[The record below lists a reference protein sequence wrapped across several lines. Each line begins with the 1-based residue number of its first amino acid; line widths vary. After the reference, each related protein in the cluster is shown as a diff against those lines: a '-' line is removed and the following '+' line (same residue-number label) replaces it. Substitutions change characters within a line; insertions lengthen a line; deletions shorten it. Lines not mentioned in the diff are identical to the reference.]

1 MAVACRLPAATL
13 AATIRAKSGGKED
26 QMPKIPDEVAECVNN
41 ALEDGTP
48 CLLGTVSA
56 DGTPEISPKGSVLV
70 HNSGTLAYWER
81 SHRGALRN
89 VGANPNVVVYY
100 RNPARAEKLPQ
111 GAALRFYGKAR
122 IVEDAAE
129 REAIMNKVVKR
140 ELDADPGRK
149 GVAVVI
155 ALDRIT
161 NLRGDE
167 QFAG

>member
-1 MAVACRLPAATL
+1 
-13 AATIRAKSGGKED
+13 
-26 QMPKIPDEVAECVNN
+26 MPKIPDEVAECIYN
-41 ALEDGTP
+41 ALADGTP
-48 CLLGTVSA
+48 CLVGTVSA
-56 DGTPEISPKGSVLV
+56 DGTPEISPKGSVMAYE
-70 HNSGTLAYWER
+70 GGLAYWER

-100 RNPARAEKLPQ
+100 RNPAQAEHLPQ

-129 REAIMNKVVKR
+129 REAIMGRIVQK

-155 ALDRIT
+155 AVDRIT
-161 NLRGDE
+161 NLRGDP
-167 QFAG
+167 QFED

>member
-1 MAVACRLPAATL
+1 
-13 AATIRAKSGGKED
+13 
-26 QMPKIPDEVAECVNN
+26 MPKIPEDVAACLNS

-56 DGTPEISPKGSVLV
+56 AGTPEISPKGSVLV
-70 HNSGTLAYWER
+70 HDSGTLAYWER

-100 RNPARAEKLPQ
+100 RNPARAEQLPQ

-155 ALDRIT
+155 AVDRIT

-167 QFAG
+167 QYAG

>member
-1 MAVACRLPAATL
+1 
-13 AATIRAKSGGKED
+13 
-26 QMPKIPDEVAECVNN
+26 MPNIPDEVAKCINS
-41 ALEDGTP
+41 ALADGTP

-56 DGTPEISPKGSVLV
+56 EGTPEISPKGSVLV
-70 HNSGTLAYWER
+70 HDARTLAYWER

-89 VGANPNVVVYY
+89 VGANADVVVYY
-100 RNPARAEKLPQ
+100 RNSAHAENLPQ

-129 REAIMNKVVKR
+129 REAIMNKVVQR

-155 ALDRIT
+155 AVDRIT

-167 QFAG
+167 QFTG

>member
-1 MAVACRLPAATL
+1 
-13 AATIRAKSGGKED
+13 
-26 QMPKIPDEVAECVNN
+26 MPNIPDEVAECINK
-41 ALEDGTP
+41 ALADGTP

-70 HNSGTLAYWER
+70 HDSKTLAYWER

-100 RNPARAEKLPQ
+100 RNPAQAEHLPQ
-111 GAALRFYGKAR
+111 GAALRFHGKAR
-122 IVEDAAE
+122 VVTDAAE
-129 REAIMNKVVKR
+129 REAIMNKVVQK

-155 ALDRIT
+155 AVDRVT
-161 NLRGDE
+161 NLRGDA
-167 QFAG
+167 QFEG